1 MTDVTAIIDELA
13 KELLGKKNFFGK
25 CYVEENKV
33 TSLLSRLREA
43 IPQSVYEAKTL
54 LDQRD
59 AVIADAS
66 RRAEQII
73 ANANETRDRLVH
85 ESEVLSI
92 AKKQAADIEKA
103 TQDYCEKLRISV
115 HQSLD
120 NQLYDIAVKMNELML
135 SIEKL
140 RDELWKRSGGGG
152 QNSDR

>member
-1 MTDVTAIIDELA
+1 MTDVAAIIDELE
-13 KELLGKKNFFGK
+13 KEVLGKKNIFGK

-33 TSLLSRLREA
+33 TSILSKLREA
-43 IPQSVYEAKTL
+43 IPQSFYDAETI

-59 AVIADAS
+59 AILSEAS

-85 ESEVLSI
+85 DSEVLSI

-103 TQDYCEKLRISV
+103 TQDYCENLRISV

-120 NQLYDIAVKMNELML
+120 NQLYDIAVKMNELMM
-135 SIEKL
+135 SIEGL
-140 RDELWKRSGGGG
+140 RDELWKRSGGGR
-152 QNSDR
+152 N

>member
-1 MTDVTAIIDELA
+1 MPFSEVTKLM
-13 KELLGKKNFFGK
+13 NFFGK

-43 IPQSVYEAKTL
+43 IPQSVHEAETL
-54 LDQRD
+54 LHQRD
-59 AVIADAS
+59 AVLADAS
-66 RRAEQII
+66 RRADQII

-85 ESEVLSI
+85 ESEVLAV
-92 AKKQAADIEKA
+92 AKKQASDIEKA

-152 QNSDR
+152 QNG

>member
-1 MTDVTAIIDELA
+1 MTDISAIIDELA

-33 TSLLSRLREA
+33 TSLLSKLREA
-43 IPQSVYEAKTL
+43 VPQSVYEAEAL
-54 LDQRD
+54 LHQRD
-59 AVIADAS
+59 TVIADAS

-92 AKKQAADIEKA
+92 AKKQATDIEKA

-152 QNSDR
+152 QN